1 WITVSL
7 FFCFYN
13 SNLYDIIISNIS
25 LNGVWNLRILGI
37 DPGLATIG
45 YALVDKK
52 TNHFE
57 VLEYG
62 VIKTSADKED
72 IERLEIIHRNIEA
85 LIKEF
90 KPEQMAVEELFFN
103 KNVKTAIA
111 VGQAR
116 GVILLAGSQAG
127 IKVAEYTPLQIK
139 QAVVGY
145 GRADKKQ
152 VQLMVKSLLNLS
164 EIPKPDDA
172 ADALA
177 ISICHGH
184 VYSAHSGWEER
195 L

>member
-1 WITVSL
+1 M
-7 FFCFYN
+7 
-13 SNLYDIIISNIS
+13 
-25 LNGVWNLRILGI
+25 
-37 DPGLATIG
+37 
-45 YALVDKK
+45 
-52 TNHFE
+52 
-57 VLEYG
+57 
-62 VIKTSADKED
+62 
-72 IERLEIIHRNIEA
+72 EIIHRNIEA

-90 KPEQMAVEELFFN
+90 EPEEMAVEELFFN
-103 KNVKTAIA
+103 KNVKTAIV

-145 GRADKKQ
+145 GRADKMQ
-152 VQLMVKSLLNLS
+152 VQQMVKSLLNLS